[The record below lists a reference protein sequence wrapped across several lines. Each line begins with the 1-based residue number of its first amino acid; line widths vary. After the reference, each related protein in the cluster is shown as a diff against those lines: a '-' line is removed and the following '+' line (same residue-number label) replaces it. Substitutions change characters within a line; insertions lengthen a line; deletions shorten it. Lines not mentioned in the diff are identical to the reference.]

1 MLRSLLPKSVSDG
14 AENGSFWRSLGAA
27 ISIFVAILASLM
39 LLAETPLTQAWIVGL
54 LGLTVLLPHA
64 LWLAAVLH
72 YDGWTPRPWPL
83 VMLAVAWGSLISSTA
98 AIFLETVSA
107 PIANRLGVSDLN
119 TMIMAPLW
127 EEVTKGAFIV
137 LLFVCAQR
145 QLRGAWNGLVYGVL
159 VGTGFGFT
167 EDLVNL
173 MSSLDEIAD
182 LVGDYLIRDVFM
194 AHVHPMFTGATGLA
208 AGIAVRQ
215 GLPAAKAL
223 RWIFYGFLIAV
234 TLHAIFDSAAV
245 VVPFAALILGP
256 IYAAICVIALR
267 QLRRRENVIAQGGSA

>member
-1 MLRSLLPKSVSDG
+1 MIAGCSALGHRRKAENVRIECGAWQLTHLCFTSRQLIPMLRSLLPKSVSDG

-137 LLFVCAQR
+137 LLFV
-145 QLRGAWNGLVYGVL
+145 
-159 VGTGFGFT
+159 
-167 EDLVNL
+167 
-173 MSSLDEIAD
+173 
-182 LVGDYLIRDVFM
+182 
-194 AHVHPMFTGATGLA
+194 
-208 AGIAVRQ
+208 
-215 GLPAAKAL
+215 
-223 RWIFYGFLIAV
+223 
-234 TLHAIFDSAAV
+234 
-245 VVPFAALILGP
+245 
-256 IYAAICVIALR
+256 
-267 QLRRRENVIAQGGSA
+267 